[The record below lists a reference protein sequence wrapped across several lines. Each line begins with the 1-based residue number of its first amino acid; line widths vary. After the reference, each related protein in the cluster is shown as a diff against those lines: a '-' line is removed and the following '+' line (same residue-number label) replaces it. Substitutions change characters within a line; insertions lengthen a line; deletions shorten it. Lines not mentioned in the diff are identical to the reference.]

1 MASVAGALMSLQA
14 DFTNALLAPDS
25 ACPKGLFSSNGA
37 DPASRFAVYRN
48 NVHSSLIN
56 ALAAAYPVTLQLVGD
71 EFFRAM
77 AGVHVQDQP
86 PTSPLISEYGSTFSD
101 FIQGFEP
108 AASVPY
114 LADIAR
120 LERLRVR
127 AYHAADVQPLEPHA
141 VLRHL
146 QSPTDLGQL
155 RLQLHPS
162 LATLSSTY
170 AIVAV
175 WAAHQNAATWDPWH
189 PESALVLRH
198 GLAVKVFAIDSGSV
212 AFINSLNQGTG
223 LETAVEHAL
232 EASAEFDLNH
242 CLSLLISHEAI
253 THLHTEQ
260 KVSP

>member
-1 MASVAGALMSLQA
+1 MSLY
-14 DFTNALLAPDS
+14 DEFSSALLAADQ
-25 ACPKGLFSSNGA
+25 ACPDGLFSSNGA

-56 ALAAAYPVTLQLVGD
+56 ALATAYPVTLQLVGD

-77 AGVHVQDQP
+77 ASLYVQAHP
-86 PTSPLISEYGSTFSD
+86 PSSPLISEYGCTLAE

-127 AYHAADVQPLEPHA
+127 AYNAADCQALDQQA
-141 VLRHL
+141 VLQTL
-146 QSPTDLGQL
+146 QGQADLGGV

-162 LATLSSTY
+162 LSTLDSPY
-170 AIVAV
+170 AVVAV
-175 WAAHQNAATWDPWH
+175 WAAHQTEGGVATLNPWH
-189 PESALVLRH
+189 AQGALVLRQ
-198 GLAVKVFAIDSGSV
+198 GQQVKLFAIDPGAV
-212 AFINSLNQGTG
+212 AFINHLAHGGT
-223 LETAVEHAL
+223 LERAVEHAL
-232 EASAEFDLNH
+232 AVATAFDLH
-242 CLSLLISHEAI
+242 QCLTLLISHNAI
-253 THLHTEQ
+253 THVHIEH